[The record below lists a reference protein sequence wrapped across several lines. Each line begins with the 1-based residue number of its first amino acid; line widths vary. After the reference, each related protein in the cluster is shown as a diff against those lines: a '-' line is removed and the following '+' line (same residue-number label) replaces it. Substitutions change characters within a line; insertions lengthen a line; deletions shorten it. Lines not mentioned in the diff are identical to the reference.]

1 MADCKLDHKRWLV
14 KYQGLT
20 SLLQLQLLTYV
31 IMILWIKVNLEPFI
45 VSAVGRRLAHSAPFT
60 RAMSPYHSGPQLLC
74 SMSSTV
80 SHSPA
85 FPVYVQLYY
94 PSIKVIIIFISRHCS
109 NSVICLFPPLRKRM
123 AVWYSK
129 KLLTQRGYSDG
140 YRFTEIQENI
150 IPLGNVTEHTS
161 ERRRNKLDTVVILLG
176 HLEGSRCL
184 VGCSPLQHTVRDKDL

>member
-1 MADCKLDHKRWLV
+1 MADCKLDYKRWLV

-94 PSIKVIIIFISRHCS
+94 PSIKVIIIFVSRHCS
-109 NSVICLFPPLRKRM
+109 NSVICLFPSLRKRM
-123 AVWYSK
+123 TVWYSK
-129 KLLTQRGYSDG
+129 KLLTQRGYYTTTLKFKKTS
-140 YRFTEIQENI
+140 F
-150 IPLGNVTEHTS
+150 PLAMLRNTHTR
-161 ERRRNKLDTVVILLG
+161 EKAKHIG
-176 HLEGSRCL
+176 HGSHFIGASWGFQMPRWLFSTATHCEG
-184 VGCSPLQHTVRDKDL
+184 